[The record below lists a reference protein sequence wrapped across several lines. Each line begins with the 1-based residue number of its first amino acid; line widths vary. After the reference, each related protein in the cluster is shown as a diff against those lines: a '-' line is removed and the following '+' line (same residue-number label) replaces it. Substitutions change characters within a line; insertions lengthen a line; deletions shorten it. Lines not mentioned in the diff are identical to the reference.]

1 MLSSDNAVWSE
12 TFNLLKKKKVISVMS
27 AKMNYT

>member
-12 TFNLLKKKKVISVMS
+12 TFNLFKKKSVMS